1 MFQTYLHARIPS
13 PPVFA
18 EPLLW
23 AEVEHDI
30 HRPWFYVHLV
40 EHSQD
45 LQWQRMIMISNE
57 RSLQALLQAQT
68 SNWVVQCVQLMT
80 PAHVNGA
87 EQWKLEPLEQ
97 LLEYGD
103 VRTELTLAYKIQD
116 GPVYITGDVAL
127 TQSGCQAEVLFD
139 QTMLGGPTNDNAH

>member
-13 PPVFA
+13 HPAFA

-40 EHSQD
+40 EHGPD
-45 LQWQRMIMISNE
+45 LQLQRMIMISHE

-68 SNWVVQCVQLMT
+68 PNWVVQGVQLMT

-87 EQWKLEPLEQ
+87 EQWKLE
-97 LLEYGD
+97 LLESLLWYGD
-103 VRTELTLAYKIQD
+103 VGMDPTLAYKVQN
-116 GPVYITGDVAL
+116 GPVYITGDMTLA
-127 TQSGCQAEVLFD
+127 QNGCPVEVLFD
-139 QTMLGGPTNDNAH
+139 QSMLGGSTNDNAH